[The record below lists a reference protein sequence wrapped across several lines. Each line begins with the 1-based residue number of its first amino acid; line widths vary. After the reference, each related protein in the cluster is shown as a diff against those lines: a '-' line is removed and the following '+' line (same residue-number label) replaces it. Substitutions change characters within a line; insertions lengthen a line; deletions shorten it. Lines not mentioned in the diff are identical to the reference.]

1 MNRLLFTKPSTTV
14 NPFRLPSVGTLSKDS
29 VMKMRVAGKRNMID
43 LNEIVYMKSAKN
55 YTIFKLKNGKEII
68 SSKTLRIFE
77 DELKE
82 VSNFVRPHRSFMV
95 NFDYVDDLKFNC
107 RGGELYIDDETIFIS
122 RGKAADF
129 RRKYRRFLTAT
140 GENVYSTIRLKTKL
154 RVS

>member
-1 MNRLLFTKPSTTV
+1 MNRLLFTKPSTTGS
-14 NPFRLPSVGTLSKDS
+14 PFRLPSVGTLSKDS
-29 VMKMRVAGKRNMID
+29 IMKMRVAGKRNMID

-55 YTIFKLKNGKEII
+55 YTIFKLKSGKEII